1 MSKRFLCLALLMLIL
16 MPLGIGCVNDAPS
29 RNHPRVH
36 PMHSVVF
43 LNGNDTNNVDLLVRG
58 YTDDLTLGDTLL
70 HQFVAPGKPSD
81 TVHVAS
87 LLKFRYTVYWA
98 DSSLGGGPS
107 PDKHLAEYSYS
118 DYRIFLDTD
127 SAHYGV
133 SLRGD
138 VVTFTGSN

>member
-1 MSKRFLCLALLMLIL
+1 MFKRFCCLALML
-16 MPLGIGCVNDAPS
+16 LGIGCVNDSPS
-29 RNHPRVH
+29 TPRVH
-36 PMHSVVF
+36 AMHSVVF
-43 LNGNDTNNVDLLVRG
+43 LNGNDTNNVHLLVRG

-81 TVHVAS
+81 TVHLVS
-87 LLKFRYTVYWA
+87 LMKFRYTVFWA
-98 DSSLGGGPS
+98 DSSLGSGPS
-107 PDKHLAEYSYS
+107 PNTILAAYSFS
-118 DYRIFLDTD
+118 DVRTFFDSD